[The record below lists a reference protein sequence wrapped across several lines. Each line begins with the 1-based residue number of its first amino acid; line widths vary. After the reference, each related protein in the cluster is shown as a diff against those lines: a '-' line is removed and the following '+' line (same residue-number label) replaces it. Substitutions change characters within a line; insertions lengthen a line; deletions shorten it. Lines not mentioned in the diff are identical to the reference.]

1 MPKIAK
7 FLIMAGVV
15 LCGGAGAAFAD
26 CAADL
31 AKLDAA
37 LKTPALAADA
47 KTALQDAR
55 TKADEFAKKKDDKA
69 CNKVISD
76 AMAKAGQK
84 M

>member
-1 MPKIAK
+1 MLDRRAS
-7 FLIMAGVV
+7 AGPRIR
-15 LCGGAGAAFAD
+15 AYD
-26 CAADL
+26 CAADI

-37 LKTPALAADA
+37 LKAPALAADA

-55 TKADEFAKKKDDKA
+55 AKADDFGKKKDDKS